1 MRHLTEVS
9 LGRNSAVP
17 KDAAV
22 ITVAIIED
30 DHGYRRVAV
39 DQLRAC
45 GRCDVVGEYA
55 SAEAALAGLPKAWPQ
70 VVLCDINLPGES
82 GIEAV
87 RKLQARRPGIVCVIL
102 TVFDDSE
109 KLFASLQAGA
119 VGYLLKSDPA
129 PAMADAVAEAAAGG
143 SPMSR
148 AIARKV
154 VRHFNGAAAAV
165 TPSTVALAALT
176 PREGEVLERLA
187 QGARYKEIAEQL
199 GISLETVKNHLR
211 KIYEKLHVSSRTEA
225 TARFLRG

>member
-1 MRHLTEVS
+1 M
-9 LGRNSAVP
+9 
-17 KDAAV
+17 
-22 ITVAIIED
+22 ITVAIMED
-30 DHGYRRVAV
+30 DAGYRRIAV
-39 DQLRAC
+39 DLLRASRQC
-45 GRCDVVGEYA
+45 EVTGEYA
-55 SAEAALAGLPKAWPQ
+55 TAEAALAGLPRAWPQ
-70 VVLCDINLPGES
+70 VLLCDINLPGES

-87 RKLQARRPGIVCVIL
+87 RRLQVLRPGLACVIL

-129 PAMADAVAEAAAGG
+129 GAMLGAVREAAAGG

-154 VRHFNGAAAAV
+154 VKHFNGGSAAPAAR
-165 TPSTVALAALT
+165 PGALAVLT

-187 QGARYKEIAEQL
+187 QGARYKEIADQL
-199 GISLETVKNHLR
+199 GLSIETVKNHLR

-225 TARFLRG
+225 AAKFLRG

>member
-1 MRHLTEVS
+1 M
-9 LGRNSAVP
+9 
-17 KDAAV
+17 

-30 DHGYRRVAV
+30 DSSYRGIAV
-39 DQLRAC
+39 EQLRAS
-45 GRCDVVGEYA
+45 GRCTVVGEYA
-55 SAEAALAGLPKAWPQ
+55 SAEAALAGLPRAWPQ
-70 VVLCDINLPGES
+70 VLLCDINLPGES
-82 GIEAV
+82 GITAV
-87 RKLQARRPGIVCVIL
+87 QKLQALRPGLPCVIL

-129 PAMADAVAEAAAGG
+129 AVMIDAVAEAAAGG

-154 VRHFNGAAAAV
+154 VRHFTGGSTAPITAPGAL
-165 TPSTVALAALT
+165 SALT

-187 QGARYKEIAEQL
+187 QGARYKEIADQL
-199 GISLETVKNHLR
+199 GISIETVKNHLR

-225 TARFLRG
+225 TAKFLRG

>member
-1 MRHLTEVS
+1 M
-9 LGRNSAVP
+9 
-17 KDAAV
+17 

-30 DHGYRRVAV
+30 DSSYRGIAV
-39 DQLRAC
+39 EQLRASR
-45 GRCDVVGEYA
+45 RCTVTGEYA
-55 SAEAALAGLPKAWPQ
+55 SAEAALAGLPRAWPQ
-70 VVLCDINLPGES
+70 VLLCDINLPGES
-82 GIEAV
+82 GIAAV
-87 RKLQARRPGIVCVIL
+87 QKLQALRPGLACVIL

-129 PAMADAVAEAAAGG
+129 AAMIDAVAEAAAGG

-154 VRHFNGAAAAV
+154 VRHFTGGSAAPVA
-165 TPSTVALAALT
+165 TPGALAALT
-176 PREGEVLERLA
+176 PREAEVLGRLA

-199 GISLETVKNHLR
+199 GISIETVKNHLR

-225 TARFLRG
+225 TAKFLRG